1 MDYTIADLEEGDK
14 GLISDKA
21 LNNIPLKLLEIGC
34 LPGKMVT
41 LVKKAPLSDPIY
53 IKINGSHIAIRVA
66 TARLID
72 IEPMT

>member
-21 LNNIPLKLLEIGC
+21 LNNIPLKLLEFGC